1 MDESAVSTETP
12 GPPAGGGRRDRIRR
26 YAAARIIRPGLAR
39 APYDK
44 AILLAC
50 VSLASGCV
58 ALLLHGVPLLGTEVI
73 TGSGGRRL
81 SRAGTVALFVT
92 LATALWA
99 LGIASIAARRARWWL
114 AAVAVTSAAVV
125 GCLHVRILRLAR
137 IVSRILTPFPSVDF
151 GIVTVPPWALYAAAL
166 SMLASAAVLLVP
178 LRRLTAHPV
187 RYAMVVSVPVWSA
200 LLLWAGL
207 SHDPNPLPSIL
218 NVGAEATEQL
228 TAPPSAVSLDLLS
241 NFLYISLLGG
251 LGLFALIAAPEVA
264 DANVTTA
271 RAAARW
277 RPSHAHG
284 VLVALVLGKAV
295 FLGFGFAG
303 TFGHRG
309 GNQTW
314 DQGVWAQW
322 ALVAVLVLA
331 ACLVYGRTRARPLA
345 SGHLGPVTVLLV
357 VGFGL
362 PSLVIVALPY
372 FQGVATTLLPGLW
385 QDPVTSHVQDAIPH
399 LIRFSPL
406 VTVVA
411 TGTVGAVL
419 LARGARTDGAVLAAS
434 SCLVGLPF
442 GVQLALWDAGERAGR
457 ALMSVTLLDTAVTLA
472 VIVVLVYGAVRRRT
486 PQPHDLLVV
495 LLASTLL
502 AFSLEGFI
510 PETVQSQLFAYV
522 LLLPVVWRFAVDT
535 RDEQRRPVGRVVLSM
550 AAWSILLAVSALAL
564 AAGFD
569 QAQWNTEQRP
579 QWRLIAIPLAFVLL
593 CWRVPAPA
601 RPSPG
606 WRAAPPP
613 SDDRTEPVRVYL
625 LGALVGLV
633 LVGATAQALV
643 RSVAV
648 PQVERGR
655 YRVST
660 PLPAGW
666 KPVPCPSAPD
676 AAPDAE
682 VMALVLPVANVVPLR
697 DSAAVFAGN
706 GRTEALR
713 TQLERCPVINAVVK
727 GVWTDPGCT
736 GAASKVLHAAEVAG
750 MKGGEY
756 RMGSGVM
763 QCVRWKV
770 GSSDRFIVAF
780 DGEAPDSGPRPTV
793 VEAMRGIT
801 FEGRR

>member
-1 MDESAVSTETP
+1 M
-12 GPPAGGGRRDRIRR
+12 
-26 YAAARIIRPGLAR
+26 
-39 APYDK
+39 
-44 AILLAC
+44 
-50 VSLASGCV
+50 SLVSGCV
-58 ALLLHGVPLLGTEVI
+58 ALVLHGVPLLGTEVL
-73 TGSGGRRL
+73 TSTGGRRL
-81 SRAGTVALFVT
+81 SRVGTVSLFVT

-99 LGIASIAARRARWWL
+99 MGIASIAARRARWWL

-137 IVSRILTPFPSVDF
+137 MLSRILTPFPSVDYA
-151 GIVTVPPWALYAAAL
+151 IVTVPPWALYVAAL
-166 SMLASAAVLLVP
+166 SMLAPAAVLLVR

-187 RYAMVVSVPVWSA
+187 RFALVVSVPVWSA
-200 LLLWAGL
+200 LLLWAAL
-207 SHDPNPLPSIL
+207 SHDPNPLPTFL
-218 NVGAEATEQL
+218 HVGAELREQL
-228 TAPPSAVSLDLLS
+228 TAPPSAVSLDLLT
-241 NFLYISLLGG
+241 NFLYTSLLGG
-251 LGLFALIAAPEVA
+251 LGLLALLAAPEVA

-277 RPSHAHG
+277 RPAYTLG
-284 VLVALVLGKAV
+284 MLVALVLGKAV

-303 TFGHRG
+303 AFGHRG

-314 DQGVWAQW
+314 DRGTWTQW
-322 ALVAVLVLA
+322 ALAAVLVLA
-331 ACLVYGRTRARPLA
+331 ACLVYGRTRTRPLA
-345 SGHLGPVTVLLV
+345 SGHLKPVTLLLV

-362 PSLVIVALPY
+362 PSLVAVALPY
-372 FQGVATTLLPGLW
+372 FQGVATTLLPGFW

-406 VTVVA
+406 VTVAAV
-411 TGTVGAVL
+411 GTVAAVL
-419 LARGARTDGAVLAAS
+419 FARGARTDGAVLAAA

-457 ALMSVTLLDTAVTLA
+457 ALVSVTLLDTAVTLA

-486 PQPHDLLVV
+486 PQSHDLLVV

-510 PETVQSQLFAYV
+510 PETVQSQLFAYL

-535 RDEQRRPVGRVVLSM
+535 RDEQRRPVSRVVLSM
-550 AAWSILLAVSALAL
+550 AIWSVLLAVSALAL
-564 AAGFD
+564 AAGIE

-579 QWRLIAIPLAFVLL
+579 QWRLIAVPLAFVLL
-593 CWRVPAPA
+593 CRRMPAPA

-613 SDDRTEPVRVYL
+613 GDDRTEPARVYL
-625 LGALVGLV
+625 VGVLVGLV

-666 KPVPCPSAPD
+666 NPVPCPSG
-676 AAPDAE
+676 PDAE
-682 VMALVLPVANVVPLR
+682 IMALVLPVAKADPPR
-697 DSAAVFAGN
+697 ISAYLIAGN
-706 GRTEALR
+706 GSTEALR
-713 TQLERCPVINAVVK
+713 TQLARCPEINKVLD
-727 GVWTDPGCT
+727 GMWTDPGCT
-736 GAASKVLHAAEVAG
+736 GAASKEHAAVVAG

-756 RMGSGVM
+756 RTGSEIL
-763 QCVRWKV
+763 QCARQKV
-770 GSSDRFIVAF
+770 GSSDRFIVAY
-780 DGEAPDSGPRPTV
+780 DGKATASGPRPTV
-793 VEAMRGIT
+793 VEAVRGIA
-801 FEGRR
+801 FEGVDEDGPAVR

>member
-1 MDESAVSTETP
+1 MDESAVLTESP
-12 GPPAGGGRRDRIRR
+12 EPPAGDGQWDRIRR
-26 YAAARIIRPGLAR
+26 YAAERIIRPGLAR

-58 ALLLHGVPLLGTEVI
+58 ALLLHGVPLFGTELI
-73 TGSGGRRL
+73 TGTGGRRL

-114 AAVAVTSAAVV
+114 VAVAVTSAAVV
-125 GCLHVRILRLAR
+125 GCLHVRILRLAQM
-137 IVSRILTPFPSVDF
+137 VSRILTPFPSVDF
-151 GIVTVPPWALYAAAL
+151 GIVTVPSWALYAAAI
-166 SMLASAAVLLVP
+166 SMLAPAAVLLVP

-218 NVGAEATEQL
+218 HVGAEATEQL

-277 RPSHAHG
+277 RPAHAHG
-284 VLVALVLGKAV
+284 LLVALVLGKAV

-303 TFGHRG
+303 TFGHGG
-309 GNQTW
+309 GNLTW
-314 DQGVWAQW
+314 DHGVWAQW
-322 ALVAVLVLA
+322 VIVAVLVLA
-331 ACLVYGRTRARPLA
+331 AGLVYGRARVRPLV

-362 PSLVIVALPY
+362 PSLVILALPY
-372 FQGVATTLLPGLW
+372 FQSVATTLLPGLW

-406 VTVVA
+406 ATVVA

-419 LARGARTDGAVLAAS
+419 LARGARTDGAILAAS

-457 ALMSVTLLDTAVTLA
+457 ALVSVTLLDTAVTVA
-472 VIVVLVYGAVRRRT
+472 VVVVLVYGAVRRRT
-486 PQPHDLLVV
+486 PQSHDLLVV

-579 QWRLIAIPLAFVLL
+579 QWRLIAVPLAFVLL
-593 CWRVPAPA
+593 CWRLPAPP

-613 SDDRTEPVRVYL
+613 GDDRTEPVRVYV

-633 LVGATAQALV
+633 LVGATAHALV
-643 RSVAV
+643 RSGAV

-655 YRVST
+655 YHVST

-666 KPVPCPSAPD
+666 LPVGCPS
-676 AAPDAE
+676 APDAE
-682 VMALVLPVANVVPLR
+682 VMALVLPVAKVVPLR
-697 DSAAVFAGN
+697 DSAYVFAGN

-713 TQLERCPVINAVVK
+713 TQLERCPVINARVK
-727 GVWTDPGCT
+727 DVWTDPGCT
-736 GAASKVLHAAEVAG
+736 GAASKELRAAEVAE

-756 RMGSGVM
+756 RMGSGVV
-763 QCVRWKV
+763 QCVRWNV

-780 DGEAPDSGPRPTV
+780 DSEAPDSGMRPEV
-793 VEAMRGIT
+793 VEVMRGIT